1 MICFD
6 WPYNS
11 IHVTY
16 RTNYHKF
23 QICNFRLFIPSLSGL
38 LFEIKATLHHLTPT
52 TTTLPSPRPS
62 PHTYSHAAGAP
73 VSAVPNSSPLAANAT
88 NPKQALTFPPGT
100 SRSLIP
106 SISANTCHGVVPFF
120 AGHAKKPVDPKP
132 VKLKT
137 PRALSVPGAKAN
149 PSVVPLLVKGW
160 PSAWARVKVRAPVGR
175 T

>member
-1 MICFD
+1 MSPRLPQI
-6 WPYNS
+6 Y
-11 IHVTY
+11 
-16 RTNYHKF
+16 
-23 QICNFRLFIPSLSGL
+23 ICNLKPFIPSPLSEL
-38 LFEIKATLHHLTPT
+38 PLEFKPSHNSHDNPTPH
-52 TTTLPSPRPS
+52 PPS

-73 VSAVPNSSPLAANAT
+73 VSAVPNSSPLAAKAT

-106 SISANTCHGVVPFF
+106 STSANTCHGVVPFF
-120 AGHAKKPVDPKP
+120 AGQAKKPVEPSP

-137 PRALSVPGAKAN
+137 PSALSVPGAKAN
-149 PSVVPLLVKGW
+149 PVVVPLFVSGW